1 MPEIERHKR
10 LRASDADR
18 DAVLTVLH
26 EAYAA
31 GRLDLGDLTQRQELA
46 LAARYIDQLPELV
59 ADVPEGRELDSRW
72 SMGRRRPRSV
82 VPSSTPPGGWTTTI
96 LTGRRIDL
104 KAGDEVHNF
113 TLLGGDDIYLR
124 DALGPGVVL
133 TMELPTVL
141 GGHNLHVP
149 RGVHVIEETQAVAGG
164 NTIRRSAQGDGSN
177 GTLVLRGMIVLG
189 GHTVRLDKRDR

>member
-1 MPEIERHKR
+1 MPEIERHRR

-31 GRLDLGDLTQRQELA
+31 GRLDLDDLTQRQETA
-46 LAARYIDQLPELV
+46 LSARFIDQLPELV
-59 ADVPEGRELDSRW
+59 ADVPEGRQIDSRW
-72 SMGRRRPRSV
+72 NLGRRHGRAVAGVQSR
-82 VPSSTPPGGWTTTI
+82 WTTTI

-104 KAGDEVHNF
+104 ERGQSIRNF
-113 TLLGGDDIYLR
+113 AMLGGDDIYLR

-133 TMELPTVL
+133 TLELPAIL

-149 RGVHVIEETQAVAGG
+149 RGVRVVEETEAIAGG
-164 NTIRRSAQGDGSN
+164 NSIRRSAQGDGSN
-177 GTLVLRGMIVLG
+177 GTLVLRGKLVLG
-189 GHTVRLDKRDR
+189 GHSVRLDRRR